1 MPVKIQIMFSCFYRH
16 YISPQVLEY
25 ITSFF
30 ISPVLFLFPSSHLI
44 STLFLHLQSHQI
56 IHFFFFF
63 SLFEGTVASIPNAIQ
78 AVFHTFQK
86 ENFSSSFRLLPIFK
100 ILGLLIQILSKSTV
114 KQFTIFCFCCQ
125 KDFLTLEFS
134 YWSVYHHCLKICPFF
149 TSILIINGLMS
160 PISQR
165 YCAELPWLQWKTSSV
180 CLWQNGVAA
189 VIQDCWK
196 TALVKQDTCHMKAN
210 TVWMHPRGQ

>member
-1 MPVKIQIMFSCFYRH
+1 MFLQTLYFTPSTGIYHFIFYLTRLVF
-16 YISPQVLEY
+16 IPLF
-25 ITSFF
+25 TFNFNSFF
-30 ISPVLFLFPSSHLI
+30 TFAVSSNHSL
-44 STLFLHLQSHQI
+44 
-56 IHFFFFF
+56 FFFF